1 MYDVVG
7 KFEDRPSSKVVFFA
21 LSQGRETESG
31 AETIEKGVYKG
42 FTCWTPYSLYFC
54 FSIQQVGAGRRVQS
68 VWLCSVYGESRA
80 GTLEERHTA
89 TQFQ

>member
-1 MYDVVG
+1 MY
-7 KFEDRPSSKVVFFA
+7 EDGLHTEIVFFA

-31 AETIEKGVYKG
+31 AETNEKGVYKS
-42 FTCWTPYSLYFC
+42 FYFLDPIAYIFC

-80 GTLEERHTA
+80 GTLKERHTA